1 MPKKQEDDKYRERR
15 DSGGRPGPGRPAR
28 LPPGNHFGGADGPPK
43 FLFFTVKNEELT
55 LSKGPQG
62 IKKVY

>member
-1 MPKKQEDDKYRERR
+1 VVV
-15 DSGGRPGPGRPAR
+15 GPAR
-28 LPPGNHFGGADGPPK
+28 EDRNDYHLVIISGGADEPPK